1 MPFDTKFE
9 FILQFEK
16 ILGEMK
22 SKNPET
28 YGRNLQFLSIETI
41 ETVRPILQ
49 KFFPN
54 DKNLIDTLIRKD
66 IDLMLLRI
74 LRSEVVGLQ
83 GEGERLV
90 RKARNIISQ
99 FGFLPPVAFFYA
111 YNGAEL
117 FEAMLD
123 RTYKN
128 LKKRGKPQSLSDI
141 WRRFSASLTAS
152 FELKNLFTKDLLF
165 KIRQRLKNY
174 LEKDPRFYLDARSPK
189 KLFVALA
196 EWGASVDFDDQE
208 P

>member
-1 MPFDTKFE
+1 MSFDTKFE

-28 YGRNLQFLSIETI
+28 YGRNLQFLSIEPI

-54 DKNLIDTLIRKD
+54 DKDLIDSLVRKD
-66 IDLMLLRI
+66 IDLMLMRI
-74 LRSEVVGLQ
+74 LRSEVVGFQ
-83 GEGERLV
+83 GEGEKLV
-90 RKARNIISQ
+90 RKARTIISQ

-123 RTYKN
+123 RIYKT
-128 LKKRGKPQSLSDI
+128 LKKRGKPQSLSEI
-141 WRRFSASLTAS
+141 WRRFASPLTVS
-152 FELKNLFTKDLLF
+152 FELKTIFNKELLF

-174 LEKDPRFYLDARSPK
+174 LEKDPRFFLDARSPK
-189 KLFVALA
+189 KLYVALT
-196 EWGASVDFDDQE
+196 EWGSVDFDD
-208 P
+208 

>member
-28 YGRNLQFLSIETI
+28 YGRNLQFLSIEPI

-54 DKNLIDTLIRKD
+54 DKDLIDSLVRKD
-66 IDLMLLRI
+66 VDLMLMRI
-74 LRSEVVGLQ
+74 LRSEVVGFQ
-83 GEGERLV
+83 GEGEKLV

-123 RTYKN
+123 RTYKT
-128 LKKRGKPQSLSDI
+128 LKKRGKPQSLSEI
-141 WRRFSASLTAS
+141 WRRFAAPLTVS
-152 FELKNLFTKDLLF
+152 FELKSIFNKELLF

-189 KLFVALA
+189 KLYVALT
-196 EWGASVDFDDQE
+196 EWGSVEFDD
-208 P
+208 